1 MDFQH
6 TYLPFRTNSMSDI
19 PHQHSSL
26 SFSPQLMPFKGMY
39 NPSDIKVDHYLTM
52 DCTLPVNTLVAPS
65 FSLNNST
72 SVLHSQFDPVLPFSN
87 PPTPM
92 SDACISIVTSLLCHR
107 KGGESETFA
116 RKAIESLVKK
126 LKDKRDELESLVAAV
141 TSGGAQ
147 PSKCVTIPR
156 TLDGRLQ
163 VAGRKGFPHVIYS
176 KLWRWPDL
184 QKNELKHAKF
194 CQYAFDLKCE
204 SVCVNPYHYER
215 VVSLVSFPNSEPSS
229 GILLHHTATPPL
241 VLDNVSDEQQVECLP
256 TNSGV
261 KGLLNSQVMLN
272 SLIQHS
278 RNSEIQFP
286 TIPSLYFSSAH
297 TDTSKESFTITI
309 STASS
314 ISDSVISSPSN
325 NLGNPCPKLFES
337 SNEFK
342 SNTGF
347 LNTQCLLPKLP
358 WPEYWCSI
366 SYFELESQ
374 VGELF
379 KVPSLSSHV
388 IIDGYVDPAPAG
400 DRFCLGRL
408 SNVHR
413 NSETDRVRL
422 HIGRGIKL
430 EHHPSGD
437 LHLCCLSE
445 HSVFVQSFYLDRE
458 AGRPLGEAVHK
469 IYPNA
474 WLKVF
479 DLVSC
484 YQEMQHQ
491 SLTAKTI
498 HNVQTA
504 AVQGANCVTNG
515 PPSFKIRPDRFGGIG
530 VDDLRK
536 LCILRLSFVKGW
548 GPDYRR
554 SCIKETPCWIEVQ
567 LNRALQLLDTVL
579 HNMPQDLQAQD

>member
-1 MDFQH
+1 MDFH
-6 TYLPFRTNSMSDI
+6 PTFLPISSTTMSDI
-19 PHQHSSL
+19 PHHHSSL
-26 SFSPQLMPFKGMY
+26 TFSSQLMPFKGIY
-39 NPSDIKVDHYLTM
+39 SPSDLKVDHYLTM
-52 DCTLPVNTLVAPS
+52 DCSLPVNTLVTPS
-65 FSLNNST
+65 FSLNNSG
-72 SVLHSQFDPVLPFSN
+72 SIVHSQFDSVLPFTN

-126 LKDKRDELESLVAAV
+126 LKDKRDELESLVVAV

-241 VLDNVSDEQQVECLP
+241 VLDHVNEEQVECLP
-256 TNSGV
+256 SNLGND
-261 KGLLNSQVMLN
+261 LNPQVMLN
-272 SLIQHS
+272 PMIQHS
-278 RNSEIQFP
+278 RNSDMPFP
-286 TIPSLYFSSAH
+286 SIPTLYFSSNSH
-297 TDTSKESFTITI
+297 SSPNDPLSIPI
-309 STASS
+309 STGSK
-314 ISDSVISSPSN
+314 ISESVINSPINLQDQTQSLLDSSME
-325 NLGNPCPKLFES
+325 LKS
-337 SNEFK
+337 SN
-342 SNTGF
+342 SLLIN
-347 LNTQCLLPKLP
+347 QCILPKLP
-358 WPEYWCSI
+358 WPEYWCTI

-379 KVPSLSSHV
+379 KVPSHSSHV

-437 LHLCCLSE
+437 VHLCCLSE

-479 DLVSC
+479 DLASC

-504 AVQGANCVTNG
+504 AVQGANSVTNG

-579 HNMPQDLQAQD
+579 LNMPQDIPVQD

>member
-1 MDFQH
+1 MDFQPN
-6 TYLPFRTNSMSDI
+6 YLPLPKISISSDLNSNSI
-19 PHQHSSL
+19 NFHPKNIKEFSSEV
-26 SFSPQLMPFKGMY
+26 
-39 NPSDIKVDHYLTM
+39 KVDNLKM
-52 DCTLPVNTLVAPS
+52 DCS
-65 FSLNNST
+65 FSLNSIVT
-72 SVLHSQFDPVLPFSN
+72 PTFSFASAPIIQSHYDPVLSFST

-107 KGGESETFA
+107 KGGDSETFA

-126 LKDKRDELESLVAAV
+126 LKDKRDELESLVSAI
-141 TSGGAQ
+141 TSGGSQ
-147 PSKCVTIPR
+147 PTKCVTIPR

-163 VAGRKGFPHVIYS
+163 VAGRKGFPHVIYA

-229 GILLHHTATPPL
+229 GILLHHTASPPL
-241 VLDNVSDEQQVECLP
+241 ILENSNDEQRVDCFP
-256 TNSGV
+256 RNHRIN
-261 KGLLNSQVMLN
+261 NSQILFN
-272 SLIQHS
+272 PILQANNNDPSLHS
-278 RNSEIQFP
+278 ISNLFYSP
-286 TIPSLYFSSAH
+286 NTIPIHHDSFSHTESGTNIPECSLQ
-297 TDTSKESFTITI
+297 
-309 STASS
+309 
-314 ISDSVISSPSN
+314 SPSELN
-325 NLGNPCPKLFES
+325 IPLTSSLES
-337 SNEFK
+337 SLELKNESQYLAAK
-342 SNTGF
+342 I
-347 LNTQCLLPKLP
+347 LPKLP
-358 WPEYWCSI
+358 WPDYWCTI
-366 SYFELESQ
+366 SYFELESH

-379 KVPSLSSHV
+379 KVPSTSAHV
-388 IIDGYVDPAPAG
+388 IVDGYVDPAPAG

-422 HIGRGIKL
+422 HIGKGIKL
-430 EHHPSGD
+430 EHHSSGD
-437 LHLCCLSE
+437 VHLCCLSE
-445 HSVFVQSFYLDRE
+445 HSVFVQSFFLDRE

-479 DLVSC
+479 DLNTC

-491 SLTAKTI
+491 TYTAKTI
-498 HNVQTA
+498 HKVQTA
-504 AVQGANCVTNG
+504 AVQGANSVTNG
-515 PPSFKIRPDRFGGIG
+515 PLNFKIRPDRFGGIG

-554 SCIKETPCWIEVQ
+554 TNIKETPCWIEIQ
-567 LNRALQLLDTVL
+567 LNRALQLLDSVL
-579 HNMPQDLQAQD
+579 HTMPPDIISHD

>member
-1 MDFQH
+1 MDFHH
-6 TYLPFRTNSMSDI
+6 TFLPIPPNSISDLTQQ
-19 PHQHSSL
+19 QHSL
-26 SFSPQLMPFKGMY
+26 TFSSQIMPFKGMY
-39 NPSDIKVDHYLTM
+39 TPSDIKVDHFLTM
-52 DCTLPVNTLVAPS
+52 DCAHPMNPLIGQS
-65 FSLNNST
+65 FPLNNT
-72 SVLHSQFDPVLPFSN
+72 NPIVHSHYDSVLPFTT
-87 PPTPM
+87 PPTPL

-241 VLDNVSDEQQVECLP
+241 VLDTTGDEQHVDIP
-256 TNSGV
+256 NSVV
-261 KGLLNSQVMLN
+261 KSLNSQVLLN
-272 SLIQHS
+272 PLIQPIHS
-278 RNSEIQFP
+278 SDIAFPRVSE
-286 TIPSLYFSSAH
+286 LYFSSANNPS
-297 TDTSKESFTITI
+297 TPNDPLSISI
-309 STASS
+309 STNTNIPDSAILSPNNVPFPKANIFDSS
-314 ISDSVISSPSN
+314 LELKSN
-325 NLGNPCPKLFES
+325 NNLLFS
-337 SNEFK
+337 KK
-342 SNTGF
+342 S
-347 LNTQCLLPKLP
+347 LPKMSCP
-358 WPEYWCSI
+358 DYWCTI

-379 KVPSLSSHV
+379 KVPSSSSHV

-400 DRFCLGRL
+400 NRFCLGRL

-430 EHHPSGD
+430 EHHQSGD
-437 LHLCCLSE
+437 VHLCCLSE

-479 DLVSC
+479 DLHSC

-491 SLTAKTI
+491 SLTAKNI

-504 AVQGANCVTNG
+504 AVQSGNSVTNG

-567 LNRALQLLDTVL
+567 LNRALQLLDCVL
-579 HNMPQDLQAQD
+579 HSMPQDLQIQD